1 MYIYYVYI
9 LYKTFWNLIWIKF
22 EIDLKIIYIEVT
34 RYLLEE
40 YAARKLAKYLK
51 SIIIHYINKPQCLV
65 RLSLVLIVRLRL
77 LLT

>member
-1 MYIYYVYI
+1 MYIYIIQNI
-9 LYKTFWNLIWIKF
+9 LKSDIDQIWNRS
-22 EIDLKIIYIEVT
+22 IYIEVT
-34 RYLLEE
+34 RYLLEA
-40 YAARKLAKYLK
+40 YTARKLAKYLK